1 METRKPDIQA
11 QLQVLRNRFVE
22 RVQDELSQLQVM
34 VESVVAREDPL
45 ALRNSYQLLHRL
57 AGSAGTFGF
66 SQLGQQARVIEQRMK
81 PLVELRDVGDRP
93 SISEVL
99 TGDTLARVA
108 KLSEFLHEDPRAAGL
123 LLQSP
128 AHVENQGQQSQNT
141 LLLLEPDPVLAE
153 LMTSS
158 FEHFGYCVV
167 WHADESRL
175 DELFKPETSWPA
187 VAIIDLQLQNSYC
200 RRIAELPNSPSIPHI
215 VISFEDNFD
224 VRYQAARKGAD
235 GFFSRPTDIPA
246 LVDRLEQLLG
256 ASTESTAGRVLV
268 VDDDIELAGH
278 YAAVLNSGGLT
289 ALAVTDAFNLLDR
302 LHEFK
307 PDIVFMDLRM
317 GDISGMTL
325 ARMIRFQDEWAGL
338 SIIYLSSEQDANEQL
353 LALSEGADEFITKPV
368 SDSYLIRSAR
378 IRCARA
384 RQVSMLM
391 SRDSLTGLLKHSL
404 IKLEA
409 EQVYARIRRGQGE
422 AVFAMID
429 LDHFKRVNDT
439 YGHAMGDLVIKS
451 LANLLLQRLR
461 KTDTLGRYGGEE
473 FAIILHDCDLN
484 KAAPLLEDIRQH
496 FADLPFTAEDQE
508 FFVTLSVG
516 AAAMSA
522 FKTAEAAMHA
532 ADEALYQAKSSGR
545 NGVVLTAKEI
555 HDAGDGA

>member
-1 METRKPDIQA
+1 MENNKPDIQA
-11 QLQVLRNRFVE
+11 QLQILRSRFVE
-22 RVQDELSQLQVM
+22 RVQDELTQLQAM
-34 VESVVAREDPL
+34 AERVAASGDIL

-66 SQLGQQARVIEQRMK
+66 PQLGQQARLLEQRLK
-81 PLVELRDVGDRP
+81 PLVEVSDGAARP
-93 SISEVL
+93 AMSDVL
-99 TGDTLARVA
+99 TKDTLTRIAR
-108 KLSEFLHEDPRAAGL
+108 LGDLLHEDARATGRGF
-123 LLQSP
+123 QSSTQP
-128 AHVENQGQQSQNT
+128 ENSESHGENT

-153 LMTSS
+153 LMASS
-158 FEHFGYCVV
+158 FEHFGYSVI
-167 WHADESRL
+167 WHSDEGGL
-175 DELFKPETSWPA
+175 EAIFTHGAIWPA
-187 VAIIDLQLQNSYC
+187 VAIVDLQLQNSFC
-200 RRIAELPNSPSIPHI
+200 SRIAELPNSPVIPHI
-215 VISFEDNFD
+215 VISFEDSFD

-246 LVDRLEQLLG
+246 LVDRVEQLLG
-256 ASTESTAGRVLV
+256 TGAESTAGRVLV

-278 YAAVLNSGGLT
+278 YAAVLNAGGLT
-289 ALAVTDAFNLLDR
+289 ALAVTDAFTLLDS

-338 SIIYLSSEQDANEQL
+338 PIIYLSSEQDANEQL
-353 LALSEGADEFITKPV
+353 LALSQGADEFITKPV

-409 EQVYARIRRGQGE
+409 EQAHARLRRNGTE
-422 AVFAMID
+422 AVFAMVD

-451 LANLLLQRLR
+451 LANLLRQRLR

-473 FAIILHDCDLN
+473 FAVILHDCDLS
-484 KAAPLLEDIRQH
+484 KAVPLLEDIRQH

-508 FFVTLSVG
+508 FFVTLSIG
-516 AAAMSA
+516 AVAMSA
-522 FKTAEAAMHA
+522 FQTAEAAMHA

-545 NGVVLTAKEI
+545 NCVVYTAKEA